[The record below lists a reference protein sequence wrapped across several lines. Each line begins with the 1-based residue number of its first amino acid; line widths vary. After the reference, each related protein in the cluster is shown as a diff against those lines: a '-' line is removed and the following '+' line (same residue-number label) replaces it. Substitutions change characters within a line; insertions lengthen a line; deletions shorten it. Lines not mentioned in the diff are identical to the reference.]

1 MFNTLSI
8 SSWARHAL
16 EIAKRSPS
24 GQSTGLLR
32 PPDNVLPEPQLTAT
46 APRSP
51 DGIGEVFVPGAI
63 RRKTTGICQA
73 DEPGDVVSVEKVV
86 QIDEAGHGESVVA
99 LEERSTRVVLEQRA
113 RAGRRVVPRVR
124 GLACHAR
131 PPKAT
136 QQRTSGMGVPFEPV
150 PAVASDQVLG
160 IVIGTEFV
168 GSLIETMRM
177 ASAVLTESVDEQML
191 PVYDQNW
198 LMQLARELDG
208 FAAALDRGGPPG
220 GDPGS
225 R

>member
-86 QIDEAGHGESVVA
+86 QIH
-99 LEERSTRVVLEQRA
+99 
-113 RAGRRVVPRVR
+113 
-124 GLACHAR
+124 
-131 PPKAT
+131 
-136 QQRTSGMGVPFEPV
+136 
-150 PAVASDQVLG
+150 
-160 IVIGTEFV
+160 
-168 GSLIETMRM
+168 
-177 ASAVLTESVDEQML
+177 
-191 PVYDQNW
+191 
-198 LMQLARELDG
+198 
-208 FAAALDRGGPPG
+208 
-220 GDPGS
+220 
-225 R
+225 

>member
-1 MFNTLSI
+1 
-8 SSWARHAL
+8 
-16 EIAKRSPS
+16 
-24 GQSTGLLR
+24 
-32 PPDNVLPEPQLTAT
+32 
-46 APRSP
+46 
-51 DGIGEVFVPGAI
+51 
-63 RRKTTGICQA
+63 
-73 DEPGDVVSVEKVV
+73 
-86 QIDEAGHGESVVA
+86 
-99 LEERSTRVVLEQRA
+99 
-113 RAGRRVVPRVR
+113 
-124 GLACHAR
+124 
-131 PPKAT
+131 
-136 QQRTSGMGVPFEPV
+136 MGVPFEPV